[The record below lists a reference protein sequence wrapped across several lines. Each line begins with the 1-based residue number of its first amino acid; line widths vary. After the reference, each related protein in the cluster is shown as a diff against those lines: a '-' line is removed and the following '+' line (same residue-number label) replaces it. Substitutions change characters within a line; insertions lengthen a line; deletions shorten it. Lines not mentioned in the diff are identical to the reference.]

1 MSFQLFGPHFPD
13 SFRMRPIL
21 LVGGAPRV
29 QIDRIRYMTA
39 SASGRTAMALKQLL
53 GDKGLHA
60 DLILSIDSEEAP
72 AQRYTTR
79 AQLDDLLGAW
89 IVAHRDG
96 VVVMSAAVND
106 YQLNRVERLD
116 GGTVERYGLD
126 DKVPSGGD
134 EFVVRLKSAD
144 KLIDQF
150 RPRWGLQG
158 PIVAFKYED
167 AATVVQEAQNLLKR
181 VSAALVVANSVCGT
195 VQALVEPGGVERMS
209 DRQRLLQRLA
219 ERIKELSNR

>member
-1 MSFQLFGPHFPD
+1 
-13 SFRMRPIL
+13 MRPIL

-29 QIDRIRYMTA
+29 PIDRIRFMTA
-39 SASGRTAMALKQLL
+39 SASGRTAVELKKLL
-53 GDKGLHA
+53 GDQGLHA
-60 DLILSIDSEEAP
+60 DLILSIDAEDAP

-79 AQLDDLLGAW
+79 AQLEELLGAW

-106 YQLNRVERLD
+106 YQLNRVERLS
-116 GGTVERYGLD
+116 GGKAEAYGLD

-134 EFVVRLKSAD
+134 EFVVRLKPAD

-167 AATVVQEAQNLLKR
+167 QATVVPEAEKLLKR
-181 VSAALVVANSVCGT
+181 IGAALVVANSVCGT
-195 VQALVEPGGVERMS
+195 VQALVEARGIERMS

-219 ERIKELSNR
+219 ERLTELSNR